1 MVVVCGKEVTGT
13 MNTEISMADR
23 LHIICTTLDGL
34 VQIKDQVKIRIKN
47 GFRKTTAFRGDETG
61 CDWFCKHS
69 VWISKRTL
77 GRTPIPH
84 K

>member
-1 MVVVCGKEVTGT
+1 MIQK
-13 MNTEISMADR
+13 NDR
-23 LHIICTTLDGL
+23 L
-34 VQIKDQVKIRIKN
+34 
-47 GFRKTTAFRGDETG
+47 RGDETG

-84 K
+84 TEP